1 MEHLF
6 RQRRLSVPKR
16 TSELVAL
23 LAVSCTLFLFLHTRD
38 LSTKLRRMEG
48 KLNDDLTAF
57 NHVTNKD
64 LNERTEHGYAS
75 AQEYKE
81 AVEAIRRHTN
91 HEGFER
97 HKPQRTLEAEPDDS
111 QEQGEQEVLDE
122 VLIPEPW
129 ELNNTARSDVDILFF
144 NRVPKVGSQTF
155 MELLRRLSLR
165 NHFGFHRD
173 AVQRVETIRLAPAD
187 QEVLAGI
194 VSAHTPPAAYIKHV
208 CYTNFTRFGYNSPIY
223 VNVVRD
229 PVERVISWYYYVRA
243 PWYYVERKRAF
254 PDLPL
259 PDPAWLK
266 KDFETCV
273 LSGDRECRYLEGET
287 HEGIGDHRR
296 QTLFFCGHEPECT
309 PFNTVEAL
317 QRAKRVVEQQ
327 YAVVG
332 VLEDM
337 NSTLLAL
344 EKYIPRFFT
353 GAFKLYWEE
362 LNTFN
367 RINRNNFKPPVSE
380 EVKNIVRANFTRE
393 IEFYEFCKQ
402 RLHMQLKAL
411 RDPAITLP
419 IDTTTKTFRQKR
431 AHRRMKR
438 RTGRNR
444 HLRP

>member
-1 MEHLF
+1 MDNLF
-6 RQRRLSVPKR
+6 RQRRISMPKR

-23 LAVSCTLFLFLHTRD
+23 VAVSCTLFLFLHTRD
-38 LSTKLRRMEG
+38 LSTKLRRMQG
-48 KLNDDLTAF
+48 RLNDDVTAF
-57 NHVTNKD
+57 NHLTD
-64 LNERTEHGYAS
+64 RIQTDRTEHSYAS
-75 AQEYKE
+75 AQEFKE
-81 AVEAIRRHTN
+81 ALEAIRRNT
-91 HEGFER
+91 GVER
-97 HKPQRTLEAEPDDS
+97 SKPQRTLEAKL
-111 QEQGEQEVLDE
+111 QEEVEQELIDE
-122 VLIPEPW
+122 LLVPEPW
-129 ELNNTARSDVDILFF
+129 ELNNTARSETELLFF

-155 MELLRRLSLR
+155 MELLRRLAIR
-165 NHFGFHRD
+165 NQFGFHRD

-187 QEVLAGI
+187 QQILVNL
-194 VSAHTPPAAYIKHV
+194 VSAHTPPASYIKHV
-208 CYTNFTRFGYNSPIY
+208 CYTNFTRFGYPSPIY

-273 LSGDRECRYLEGET
+273 LSGDRECRYIEGET

-296 QTLFFCGHEPECT
+296 QTLFFCGHEPQCT
-309 PFNTVEAL
+309 PFNSKESL

-337 NSTLLAL
+337 NATLLAF
-344 EKYIPRFFT
+344 ERYIPRFFQ
-353 GAFKLYWEE
+353 GALQLYWEE

-367 RINRNNFKPPVSE
+367 RINRNAFKPPVSE
-380 EVKNIVRANFTRE
+380 AVKQIVRANFTRE

-402 RLHMQLKAL
+402 RLYTQLRAL
-411 RDPAITLP
+411 RDPNIALSLP
-419 IDTTTKTFRQKR
+419 TAMNKQLRTDFNDNYLKT
-431 AHRRMKR
+431 
-438 RTGRNR
+438 
-444 HLRP
+444 

>member
-1 MEHLF
+1 M
-6 RQRRLSVPKR
+6 QR
-16 TSELVAL
+16 
-23 LAVSCTLFLFLHTRD
+23 
-38 LSTKLRRMEG
+38 
-48 KLNDDLTAF
+48 LNDDVTAF
-57 NHVTNKD
+57 NHLTD
-64 LNERTEHGYAS
+64 RIQTDRAEHSYAS

-81 AVEAIRRHTN
+81 ALEALRRNT
-91 HEGFER
+91 GAER
-97 HKPQRTLEAEPDDS
+97 SKPQRTLESEIMRS
-111 QEQGEQEVLDE
+111 EEVEQELQEELLPD
-122 VLIPEPW
+122 PW
-129 ELNNTARSDVDILFF
+129 ELNNTARSDVELLFF

-155 MELLRRLSLR
+155 MELLRRLAIR
-165 NHFGFHRD
+165 NQFAFHRD

-187 QEVLAGI
+187 QQVLVSV
-194 VSAHTPPAAYIKHV
+194 VSAHTPPASYIKHV
-208 CYTNFTRFGYNSPIY
+208 CYTNFTRFGYPSPIY

-296 QTLFFCGHEPECT
+296 QTLFFCGHDPQCT
-309 PFNTVEAL
+309 PFNSLEAL

-337 NSTLLAL
+337 NSTLLAF
-344 EKYIPRFFT
+344 ERYIPRFFQ
-353 GAFKLYWEE
+353 GSLRLYWEE

-367 RINRNNFKPPVSE
+367 RINRNAFKPPVSE
-380 EVKNIVRANFTRE
+380 AVKQIVRANFTRE

-411 RDPAITLP
+411 RDPSITLP
-419 IDTTTKTFRQKR
+419 VPTPNVQQIQ
-431 AHRRMKR
+431 
-438 RTGRNR
+438 NNYIYNNV
-444 HLRP
+444 

>member
-1 MEHLF
+1 MDHLF
-6 RQRRLSVPKR
+6 RQRRISVPKR

-23 LAVSCTLFLFLHTRD
+23 IAVSCTLFLFLHTRD

-48 KLNDDLTAF
+48 RLNDDVTAF
-57 NHVTNKD
+57 NHLTDRVPTD
-64 LNERTEHGYAS
+64 RSEHAFAS

-81 AVEAIRRHTN
+81 ALEAIRRHT
-91 HEGFER
+91 GAER
-97 HKPQRTLEAEPDDS
+97 SKPQRTLEAEPEES
-111 QEQGEQEVLDE
+111 QQEVEQEYLDE
-122 VLIPEPW
+122 LLVPEPW
-129 ELNNTARSDVDILFF
+129 ELNNTARAGTEILFF

-155 MELLRRLSLR
+155 MELLHRLAYK
-165 NHFGFHRD
+165 NQFGFHRD

-187 QEVLAGI
+187 QMALASL
-194 VSAHTPPAAYIKHV
+194 VSAYDPPASYIKHV
-208 CYTNFTRFGYNSPIY
+208 CYTNFTRLGYPNPIY

-273 LSGDRECRYLEGET
+273 LSGDRECRYIEGQT

-296 QTLFFCGHEPECT
+296 QTLFFCGHDPQCM
-309 PFNTVEAL
+309 PFNSVEAL
-317 QRAKRVVEQQ
+317 QRAKRVVEEQ

-337 NSTLLAL
+337 NSTLLAF
-344 EKYIPRFFT
+344 ERYVPRFFH
-353 GAFKLYWEE
+353 GALKLYWEE
-362 LNTFN
+362 MNTFT
-367 RINRNNFKPPVSE
+367 RINRNSFKPPVSE
-380 EVKNIVRANFTRE
+380 EVKQIVRANFTRE

-402 RLHMQLKAL
+402 RLHMQLRAL
-411 RDPAITLP
+411 RDPTITLP
-419 IDTTTKTFRQKR
+419 TP
-431 AHRRMKR
+431 R
-438 RTGRNR
+438 RTRRRRARHMNR
-444 HLRP
+444 V

>member
-1 MEHLF
+1 MATKVSHY
-6 RQRRLSVPKR
+6 
-16 TSELVAL
+16 L
-23 LAVSCTLFLFLHTRD
+23 LEIQTD
-38 LSTKLRRMEG
+38 
-48 KLNDDLTAF
+48 
-57 NHVTNKD
+57 
-64 LNERTEHGYAS
+64 RTERAYAS

-81 AVEAIRRHTN
+81 ALEALRRNTGVERS
-91 HEGFER
+91 
-97 HKPQRTLEAEPDDS
+97 KPQRTLESEIVRS
-111 QEQGEQEVLDE
+111 EEVLQELTGEILPD
-122 VLIPEPW
+122 PW
-129 ELNNTARSDVDILFF
+129 ELNNTAKADVELLFF

-155 MELLRRLSLR
+155 MELLRRLAIR
-165 NHFGFHRD
+165 NQFGFHRD

-187 QEVLAGI
+187 QQILASI
-194 VSAHTPPAAYIKHV
+194 VSAHAPPASYIKHV
-208 CYTNFTRFGYNSPIY
+208 CYTNFTRFGYPSPIY

-229 PVERVISWYYYVRA
+229 PIERVISWYYYVRA

-273 LSGDRECRYLEGET
+273 LSGDRECRYIEGET

-296 QTLFFCGHEPECT
+296 QTLFFCGHEPQCT

-344 EKYIPRFFT
+344 ERYIPRFFR
-353 GAFKLYWEE
+353 GALRTYWEE

-367 RINRNNFKPPVSE
+367 RINRNAFKPPVSE

-411 RDPAITLP
+411 RDPSIAIPPTP
-419 IDTTTKTFRQKR
+419 SD
-431 AHRRMKR
+431 
-438 RTGRNR
+438 
-444 HLRP
+444 RPRLYDRL

>member
-1 MEHLF
+1 MDHLF
-6 RQRRLSVPKR
+6 RQRRISVPKR

-23 LAVSCTLFLFLHTRD
+23 VAVSCTLFLFLHTRD
-38 LSTKLRRMEG
+38 LSTQLRRMQG
-48 KLNDDLTAF
+48 KLNDDVTAF
-57 NHVTNKD
+57 NHLTD
-64 LNERTEHGYAS
+64 RAATDRTEHAFAS

-81 AVEAIRRHTN
+81 ALEAIRRHT
-91 HEGFER
+91 GAER
-97 HKPQRTLEAEPDDS
+97 SKPQRTLEAEPEES
-111 QEQGEQEVLDE
+111 HQEIDQEYLDE
-122 VLIPEPW
+122 LLVPEPW
-129 ELNNTARSDVDILFF
+129 ELNNTARAGMELLFF

-155 MELLRRLSLR
+155 MELLRRLAIR
-165 NHFGFHRD
+165 NQFGFHRD

-187 QEVLAGI
+187 QQVLVNLVA
-194 VSAHTPPAAYIKHV
+194 AHTPPSSFIKHV
-208 CYTNFTRFGYNSPIY
+208 CYTNFTRFGYPSPIY

-273 LSGDRECRYLEGET
+273 LSGDRECRYIEGET

-296 QTLFFCGHEPECT
+296 QTLFFCGHEPQCT
-309 PFNTVEAL
+309 PFNSVEAL

-344 EKYIPRFFT
+344 ENYIPRFFS
-353 GAFKLYWEE
+353 GALQLYWEG

-367 RINRNNFKPPVSE
+367 RINRNSFKPPVSE
-380 EVKNIVRANFTRE
+380 AVKQIVRANFTRE

-402 RLHMQLKAL
+402 RLHMQLRAL
-411 RDPAITLP
+411 RDPAITP
-419 IDTTTKTFRQKR
+419 PTTRTARRRRAQRTFR
-431 AHRRMKR
+431 
-438 RTGRNR
+438 
-444 HLRP
+444 RP

>member
-1 MEHLF
+1 MDHLF
-6 RQRRLSVPKR
+6 RQRRISIPKR

-23 LAVSCTLFLFLHTRD
+23 VAVSCTLFLFLHTRD
-38 LSTKLRRMEG
+38 LSTKLRRMQG
-48 KLNDDLTAF
+48 RLNDDVTAF
-57 NHVTNKD
+57 NHLTDRVQTD
-64 LNERTEHGYAS
+64 RSERVYAS
-75 AQEYKE
+75 SQEFKE
-81 AVEAIRRHTN
+81 ALEAIRRNT
-91 HEGFER
+91 GAER
-97 HKPQRTLEAEPDDS
+97 SKPQRTLEAEEGRS
-111 QEQGEQEVLDE
+111 QEDIEQELLDE
-122 VLIPEPW
+122 LSIPDPW
-129 ELNNTARSDVDILFF
+129 ELNNTARSEMELLFF

-155 MELLRRLSLR
+155 MELLRRLAIR
-165 NHFGFHRD
+165 NQFGFNRD

-187 QEVLAGI
+187 QQVLVSV
-194 VSAHTPPAAYIKHV
+194 VSAHTPPASYIKHV
-208 CYTNFTRFGYNSPIY
+208 CYTNFTRFGYPSPIY

-273 LSGDRECRYLEGET
+273 LSGDRECRYVEGET

-296 QTLFFCGHEPECT
+296 QTLFFCGHEPQCT
-309 PFNTVEAL
+309 PFNSREAL

-337 NSTLLAL
+337 NATLLAF
-344 EKYIPRFFT
+344 ERYIPRFFQ
-353 GAFKLYWEE
+353 GALNLYWEE

-367 RINRNNFKPPVSE
+367 RINRNAFKPPVSE
-380 EVKNIVRANFTRE
+380 AVKQIVRANFTRE

-402 RLHMQLKAL
+402 RLYTQLRAL
-411 RDPAITLP
+411 RDPDITLTLP
-419 IDTTTKTFRQKR
+419 TTTVKKPT
-431 AHRRMKR
+431 
-438 RTGRNR
+438 RTDFHDNY
-444 HLRP
+444 LRP

>member
-1 MEHLF
+1 MDHLF
-6 RQRRLSVPKR
+6 RQRRITVPKR

-23 LAVSCTLFLFLHTRD
+23 VAISCTLFLFLHTRD
-38 LSTKLRRMEG
+38 LSTKLQRIQG
-48 KLNDDLTAF
+48 QLNDDVTAF
-57 NHVTNKD
+57 NHLTDKIQTD
-64 LNERTEHGYAS
+64 RTEHVYVS
-75 AQEYKE
+75 AKEYKE
-81 AVEAIRRHTN
+81 ALEALRRNT
-91 HEGFER
+91 GAER
-97 HKPQRTLEAEPDDS
+97 SKPQRTLES
-111 QEQGEQEVLDE
+111 EVAHSDE
-122 VLIPEPW
+122 VFQELVEEILPDPW
-129 ELNNTARSDVDILFF
+129 ELNNTARADVELLFF

-155 MELLRRLSLR
+155 MELLRRLAIR
-165 NHFGFHRD
+165 NQFGFHRD

-187 QEVLAGI
+187 QQILVSV
-194 VSAHTPPAAYIKHV
+194 VSAHPPPASYIKHV
-208 CYTNFTRFGYNSPIY
+208 CYTNFTRFGYPSPIY

-273 LSGDRECRYLEGET
+273 LSGDRECRYQEGET

-296 QTLFFCGHEPECT
+296 QTLFFCGHEPQCT
-309 PFNTVEAL
+309 PFNSNEAL

-344 EKYIPRFFT
+344 ERYIPRFFR
-353 GAFKLYWEE
+353 GALRMYWEE

-367 RINRNNFKPPVSE
+367 RINRNAFKPPVSE

-402 RLHMQLKAL
+402 RLHLQLKAL
-411 RDPAITLP
+411 RDPEISVPSASNVKQRLYY
-419 IDTTTKTFRQKR
+419 DRV
-431 AHRRMKR
+431 
-438 RTGRNR
+438 
-444 HLRP
+444 